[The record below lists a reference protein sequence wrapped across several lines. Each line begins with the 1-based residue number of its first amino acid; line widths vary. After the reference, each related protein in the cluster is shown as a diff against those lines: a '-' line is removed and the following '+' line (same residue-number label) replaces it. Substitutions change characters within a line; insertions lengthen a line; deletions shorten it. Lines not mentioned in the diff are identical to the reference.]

1 MVVVLRA
8 VDRTSHALENRH
20 GTRPVEPV
28 IRSGRKEC
36 VDALSTV
43 VPGYLE

>member
-1 MVVVLRA
+1 MVAVLRA
-8 VDRTSHALENRH
+8 VDRTSHALENRR

-28 IRSGRKEC
+28 IRSGRKVC
-36 VDALSTV
+36 ADASRTV